1 MTFEQAVL
9 GFAVVAALL
18 TVVPGVDTALVLRSS
33 ISHSRGYAAATAL
46 GVLSGTIAWGIAAA
60 VGATALLAASTLVYR
75 VFSLAG
81 AVYLAWMG
89 ARFIVK
95 SFRGGVAQDAQL
107 PALRGS
113 ARRGFTTGLV
123 TNLLNPKVGV
133 FYLAAIPQFLP
144 EGVSP
149 IVMGTVLALV
159 HNAFGLVWFAALIL
173 AGSALGA
180 RLRSPRVMR
189 WLDRVTGGVLLLFGV
204 RLALDFRS
212 AP

>member
-33 ISHSRGYAAATAL
+33 ISHSRGYACATAL
-46 GVLSGTIAWGIAAA
+46 GVLAGVVAWGIAAA
-60 VGATALLAASTLVYR
+60 VGASALLAASETAYR
-75 VFSLAG
+75 VLSLAG
-81 AVYLAWMG
+81 AAYLAWMG
-89 ARFIVK
+89 LRFVIA
-95 SFRGGVAQDAQL
+95 SFRAASSHGPAL

-113 ARRGFTTGLV
+113 AWRGFATGLA

-133 FYLAAIPQFLP
+133 FYLAAIPQFVP

-149 IVMGTVLALV
+149 ILMGTVLALV
-159 HNAFGLVWFAALIL
+159 HNAFGLVWFAVLIA
-173 AGSALGA
+173 AGGALGT
-180 RLRSPRVMR
+180 RLRSPRFMR
-189 WLDRVTGGVLLLFGV
+189 WLDRITGGVLLLFGI
-204 RLALDFRS
+204 RLALDFRA